1 LKFDR
6 SIPAAAYWLTAALA
20 LFWGLS
26 WPLMKL
32 GLTEM
37 APMRFRSFTVGF
49 GALGLFVIAAASGA
63 NLRITRRVFWR
74 IAGVALFST
83 TAWSIC
89 MAYGL
94 RIMESGRAVIIAYT
108 FPVWSVPV
116 SAWLLK
122 EPLTARRWL
131 SLVLGMGGLLLL
143 LGDEIYAVG
152 RAPLGALLMLVT
164 AMCWA
169 VGTILAKK
177 WSTGMAAS
185 VFTAWVTMIG
195 VVPLIVLS
203 LIFESG
209 PFHPFGGTLGP
220 MLATIYALLFA
231 SLICQWAWFKL
242 VSITTATVASLAIL
256 SVPIV
261 GVFFSTIVLGEV
273 PRPTDYLALALV
285 VGSLATLV
293 LPGRAARTAPAPE

>member
-6 SIPAAAYWLTAALA
+6 SIPAAAYWLTVALA

-37 APMRFRSFTVGF
+37 EPMRFRSFTVGF
-49 GALGLFVIAAASGA
+49 GSLGLFLIAMASGA
-63 NLRITRRVFWR
+63 SVRITRQAFWR

-94 RIMESGRAVIIAYT
+94 RMMESGRAVIIAYT
-108 FPVWSVPV
+108 FPVWSVPI

-122 EPLTARRWL
+122 EPLTPRRWMGL
-131 SLVLGMGGLLLL
+131 ALGMGGLLLL

-152 RAPLGALLMLVT
+152 RAPLGALLMFAT
-164 AMCWA
+164 ATCWA
-169 VGTILAKK
+169 FGTILAKK
-177 WSTGMAAS
+177 WSTGMPAS
-185 VFTAWVTMIG
+185 AFTAWVNLIG
-195 VVPLIVLS
+195 VAPLIVLS
-203 LIFESG
+203 IVFESG

-261 GVFFSTIVLGEV
+261 GVFFGTIVLGEV
-273 PRPTDYLALALV
+273 PRPTDYLALLLV
-285 VGSLATLV
+285 VASLATVV
-293 LPGRAARTAPAPE
+293 LPGRPTGRIQRPD